1 MIPAWYNDKRVS
13 AGIAALG
20 IIALALAGFLRFTTP
35 GEQAC
40 KAELSDLRVK
50 CAEDQGNCKADIA
63 DARARLELLTEA
75 KNACKDA
82 LDVLTGKPDVLTGKP
97 AGSKP

>member
-1 MIPAWYNDKRVS
+1 MPSIPTVFEDKRVS

-40 KAELSDLRVK
+40 KAELANTRVL
-50 CAEDQGNCKADIA
+50 CAENQGNCKADLA

-75 KNACKDA
+75 KDACKSA
-82 LDVLTGKPDVLTGKP
+82 LNAMTGARP
-97 AGSKP
+97 